1 MTSKRHFLK
10 TALLLTLALAGTTA
24 AHAADGLYTLKCGE
38 RTMTVDAAHGGK
50 ILSLKYG
57 DTEVLSQSRFPESF
71 GSTFWTS
78 PQKEWNWPPVAE
90 FDKQAYTVEQAEPG
104 TDATAT
110 TLLRI
115 RSQVSARLGF
125 SIGKTF
131 RADAKSGTFTI
142 TYTIK
147 NEGSEARRV
156 APWEISRV
164 PNGEST
170 IFFQAEND
178 KVWPDG
184 LLSFQPA
191 QKAVWYKPDE
201 APQNRKVN
209 ADGKGWLAY
218 CANNLLLLK
227 TFPDM
232 KAGEE
237 APGEA
242 EIQVYVNRG
251 KTYIELESQ
260 GAYTL
265 LQPGQELSWTVGW
278 HLLPVNE
285 KTQAPKKLI
294 KKVLKIKKAQK

>member
-1 MTSKRHFLK
+1 MTSKHQLLK
-10 TALLLTLALAGTTA
+10 TALLLTLACTGITA
-24 AHAADGLYTLKCGE
+24 AHAADGIYTLKCGQ
-38 RTMTVDAAHGGK
+38 RTMTVDAAHGGR

-78 PQKEWNWPPVAE
+78 PQKDWNWPPVAE
-90 FDKQAYTVEQAEPG
+90 FDKNAYTVEQAEPAA
-104 TDATAT
+104 DAASTA
-110 TLLRI
+110 LLRI
-115 RSQVSARLGF
+115 RSQASARLGL
-125 SIGKTF
+125 SVDKSF
-131 RADAKSGTFTI
+131 RTDAAAGTFAI
-142 TYTIK
+142 TYSIR
-147 NEGSEARRV
+147 NEGSAPRRV

-170 IFFQAEND
+170 IFFEAEND
-178 KVWPDG
+178 SVWPGG
-184 LLSFQPA
+184 LLSFSPA
-191 QKAVWYKPDE
+191 QKAVWYSPDE

-209 ADGKGWLAY
+209 ADGRGWLAY
-218 CANNLLLLK
+218 CANGLLLVK

-260 GAYTL
+260 GPYTL
-265 LQPGQELSWTVGW
+265 LQPGEELSWTVVW
-278 HLLPVNE
+278 HLLPVSS
-285 KTQAPKKLI
+285 KQQTPKKLM
-294 KKVLKIKKAQK
+294 KTVRKIR